1 MLLSWHIAILRT
13 YMSFL
18 DVLTQY
24 AQNLPSTTSGTSQ
37 AHYNEIAPQV
47 SPDMLSKGMAE
58 TFRSDQT
65 PPFGDMVS
73 QLFGQSSPQQQAGL
87 LSQLLQSLGPAAISA
102 LGAGVLGR
110 VLGHNNLTPS
120 GQVPT
125 ITPAQASQVSP
136 EDVREIA
143 LRAEQHQPGI
153 VNNVSD
159 FFAQHPDLIKGIG
172 AMGLAVLLGK
182 MARR

>member
-1 MLLSWHIAILRT
+1 
-13 YMSFL
+13 MSLF
-18 DVLTQY
+18 DVLAQY
-24 AQNLPSTTSGTSQ
+24 TKTPPSATSGTSE
-37 AHYNEIAPQV
+37 AHYTEIAPQV

-65 PPFGDMVS
+65 PPFGDMVG
-73 QLFGQSSPQQQAGL
+73 QLFGQSSPQERAGL
-87 LSQLLQSLGPAAISA
+87 LSQLLQSLGPAAVSA

-110 VLGHNNLTPS
+110 VLGQNNLTPS
-120 GQVPT
+120 GQIPT

-143 LRAEQHQPGI
+143 VQAEQNQPGI